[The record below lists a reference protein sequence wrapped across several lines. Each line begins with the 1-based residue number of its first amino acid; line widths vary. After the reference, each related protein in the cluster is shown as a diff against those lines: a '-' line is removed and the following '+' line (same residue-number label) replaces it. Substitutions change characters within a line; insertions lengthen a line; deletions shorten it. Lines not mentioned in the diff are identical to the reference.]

1 MSGLE
6 AQPNKTAQLQNS
18 RAVPTSFDFMF
29 ATTCLTVMPN
39 LKTAFES
46 CPLHPVRGE
55 PVIKPRRQ
63 KGAGFRI
70 APNFAGEAL
79 PESVKVS
86 RTAFTKI
93 GLLNSETVG
102 CDGHH
107 SGLPRDGAVSG
118 FIATDGGINVT
129 IIIDALLAGAWST
142 RRRPARFE

>member
-1 MSGLE
+1 
-6 AQPNKTAQLQNS
+6 
-18 RAVPTSFDFMF
+18 
-29 ATTCLTVMPN
+29 MPHRDAKSKKRP
-39 LKTAFES
+39 LKVALF
-46 CPLHPVRGE
+46 HPVRRGE
-55 PVIKPRRQ
+55 PIIKPRRQ

-107 SGLPRDGAVSG
+107 SGLPRDGVILS
-118 FIATDGGINVT
+118 FYCDGIQGEFNAT
-129 IIIDALLAGAWST
+129 IIIDALPAGARST
-142 RRRPARFE
+142 PGRPANFE

>member
-1 MSGLE
+1 
-6 AQPNKTAQLQNS
+6 
-18 RAVPTSFDFMF
+18 
-29 ATTCLTVMPN
+29 MPHRDAKF
-39 LKTAFES
+39 KTAFES

-118 FIATDGGINVT
+118 FIATDGGINRR
-129 IIIDALLAGAWST
+129 APGWSVVYT
-142 RRRPARFE
+142 SAPARFE